1 MAEAPDTGSIDRMA
15 RRLLL
20 LSNSSTAGKPY
31 LEHALEAMRDFLGAT
46 PRSVLFVPYAAV
58 RFGYDEYAAKVQAVL
73 EGIGHRL
80 DSVHDAADAVETVLE
95 AEAIAVGGGNT
106 FHLVRQL
113 QELNLLGPIRER
125 ALEGTPFI
133 GWSAGSNIACPTLRT
148 TNDMP
153 IVEPRSFQC
162 LDLIPFQINPHYL
175 DGHPDGHMGETR
187 EERIKEFLVVEPERY
202 VVGLREGSTLRVEGD
217 TLQLI
222 GEKPMRIFKHGE
234 EPLEV
239 GPGDT
244 LDFLLD

>member
-1 MAEAPDTGSIDRMA
+1 MA

-20 LSNSSTAGKPY
+20 FSNSSTAGMSY
-31 LEHALEAMRDFLGAT
+31 LEHAEEAMREFLGAPSKT
-46 PRSVLFVPYAAV
+46 VLFVPYAAV
-58 RFGYDEYAAKVQAVL
+58 SFGYHEYTAKVRAVL

-80 DSVHDAADAVETVLE
+80 DSVDDAPDVIEAVQE

-106 FHLVRQL
+106 FHLVREL
-113 QELNLLGPIRER
+113 QERGMLAPIRDR
-125 ALEGTPFI
+125 VLEGMPFI

-153 IVEPRSFQC
+153 IVEPRSFRC

-175 DGHPDGHMGETR
+175 DVHPDGHMGETR
-187 EERIKEFLVVEPERY
+187 EQRIQEFLAVEPNAY
-202 VVGLREGSTLRVEGD
+202 VVGLREGSALRVEGD
-217 TLQLI
+217 GLELI

-239 GPGDT
+239 MPGQA
-244 LDFLLD
+244 LDFLLE

>member
-1 MAEAPDTGSIDRMA
+1 MPDTGSIGRMA

-20 LSNSSTAGKPY
+20 LSNSSTAGMSY
-31 LEHALEAMRDFLGAT
+31 LEHAQEPMREFLGAVPKT
-46 PRSVLFVPYAAV
+46 VLFVPYAAV
-58 RFGYDEYAAKVQAVL
+58 RLGYDEYAAKVRAVL

-80 DSVHDAADAVETVLE
+80 DSVRDAADAVEAVLE

-106 FHLVRQL
+106 FHLVREL
-113 QELNLLGPIRER
+113 QERDLLDPIRER
-125 ALEGTPFI
+125 ALEGMPFI

-153 IVEPRSFQC
+153 IVEPRSFRC

-175 DGHPDGHMGETR
+175 DAHPDGHMGETR

-217 TLQLI
+217 GMQLV
-222 GEKPMRIFKHGE
+222 GEKPMRVFRHGE